1 MDMSVFDQS
10 VIDPNMSAGSM
21 APGSGK
27 YKSTQADS
35 DLRNDFMSEM
45 GMNQKSPDMLTD
57 EEKKSLES
65 NKTE

>member
-10 VIDPNMSAGSM
+10 VIDPNTSAGSI
-21 APGSGK
+21 APGLGK
-27 YKSTQADS
+27 YKTTQADS

-45 GMNQKSPDMLTD
+45 GMNQTSPDMLTD